1 MNQDAEDLDDGVK
14 KLIGK
19 TISHVWVDMNDGELE
34 FRLSTNNV
42 LHISEQARYAF
53 NLLREAQDVKDELQ
67 KKRQHMDERMYVKSL
82 LSLDDTIDCC
92 ARIIHKNICLTS
104 RDITRMCK
112 EAKDV
117 LSSRV
122 R

>member
-1 MNQDAEDLDDGVK
+1 MY
-14 KLIGK
+14 
-19 TISHVWVDMNDGELE
+19 T
-34 FRLSTNNV
+34 
-42 LHISEQARYAF
+42 SEQAGQAL

-92 ARIIHKNICLTS
+92 ARVIDKHLNVTWQ
-104 RDITRMCK
+104 DIMHMCR
-112 EAKDV
+112 EARGAY
-117 LSSRV
+117 SSRV

>member
-14 KLIGK
+14 KL
-19 TISHVWVDMNDGELE
+19 M
-34 FRLSTNNV
+34 
-42 LHISEQARYAF
+42 
-53 NLLREAQDVKDELQ
+53 
-67 KKRQHMDERMYVKSL
+67 RMYVKSL

>member
-1 MNQDAEDLDDGVK
+1 MY
-14 KLIGK
+14 
-19 TISHVWVDMNDGELE
+19 T
-34 FRLSTNNV
+34 
-42 LHISEQARYAF
+42 SEQAEQAF
-53 NLLREAQDVKDELQ
+53 NLLREAQDIKKELQ
-67 KKRQHMDERMYVKSL
+67 KKRQHMDEQVYVKSL
-82 LSLDDTIDCC
+82 VSLDDTIACC
-92 ARIIHKNICLTS
+92 ARVIDKNICLTS

>member
-1 MNQDAEDLDDGVK
+1 M
-14 KLIGK
+14 
-19 TISHVWVDMNDGELE
+19 
-34 FRLSTNNV
+34 
-42 LHISEQARYAF
+42 HISEQARYAF

-92 ARIIHKNICLTS
+92 ARIIHKNICLIS

>member
-1 MNQDAEDLDDGVK
+1 M
-14 KLIGK
+14 
-19 TISHVWVDMNDGELE
+19 
-34 FRLSTNNV
+34 
-42 LHISEQARYAF
+42 HISEQARYAF

-92 ARIIHKNICLTS
+92 ARIINKNICLTS

>member
-1 MNQDAEDLDDGVK
+1 M
-14 KLIGK
+14 
-19 TISHVWVDMNDGELE
+19 
-34 FRLSTNNV
+34 
-42 LHISEQARYAF
+42 HISEQARYAF

-92 ARIIHKNICLTS
+92 ARIIHKNI
-104 RDITRMCK
+104 TRMCK

>member
-1 MNQDAEDLDDGVK
+1 M
-14 KLIGK
+14 
-19 TISHVWVDMNDGELE
+19 
-34 FRLSTNNV
+34 
-42 LHISEQARYAF
+42 HISEQARYAF

-67 KKRQHMDERMYVKSL
+67 KKKQHMDERMYVKSL